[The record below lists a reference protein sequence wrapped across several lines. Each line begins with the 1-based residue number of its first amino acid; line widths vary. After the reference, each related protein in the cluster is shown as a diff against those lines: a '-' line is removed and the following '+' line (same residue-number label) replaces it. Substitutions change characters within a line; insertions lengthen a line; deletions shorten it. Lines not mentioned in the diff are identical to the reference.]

1 MTDRQKLTDDAAP
14 VPSPAAKPP
23 GPASRLGVLILAATL
38 IVDQVTKWI
47 AEAALDFDTPVDL
60 LPILSFHL
68 TYNPGIAFSFLTGS
82 DSGILLSG
90 VILVTIVVIVLWA
103 RANEGGRLAT
113 VGFALIVG
121 GAVGNIIDRIMHG
134 HVVDFLRLHI
144 AERDLFVFNLA
155 DFALTLGPIVLIVA
169 FIWGPKPSQTG

>member
-1 MTDRQKLTDDAAP
+1 MTDDTAP
-14 VPSPAAKPP
+14 EPVNAAKPP

-38 IVDQVTKWI
+38 IIDQVTKWI
-47 AEAALDFDTPVDL
+47 AEASLDYDASVDL

-113 VGFALIVG
+113 AGFALIVG

-134 HVVDFLRLHI
+134 HVVDFLRLHLGD
-144 AERDLFVFNLA
+144 RDLFVFNLA
-155 DFALTLGPIVLIVA
+155 DFALTLGPILLIIA
-169 FIWGPKPSQTG
+169 FIWGPRPPRTG